1 VQSGGRPMRSGTG
14 PRPVPACPS
23 AALVWLL
30 GPLCLLAG
38 CSFLPPS
45 HPPPVFDLT
54 PEGVAARVLA
64 PVTLD
69 QVDRPPPVD
78 GPAPVAPLP
87 RSPDVP
93 PSPAAAAEAPGPPV
107 FSLPQAVAFGLENN
121 PRLLAARAAI
131 ERAQGLEDV
140 AFAPFLPEIDFLSHG
155 GVTSPA
161 LGPAPIGKTGIVLS
175 TSTTETHSYAHAELQ
190 LQWTVW
196 DFGRRSGRYRQ
207 AVSRERIVELQ
218 SARAGQTVGFDVAAA
233 YLQVL
238 RAAAIRRAQEDAIRA
253 AEATLRD
260 ARSRRAAGVAE
271 RDDVLRAEVHL
282 AAALEDLDVARE
294 AELAGL
300 ARLNNALGRNAGLPL
315 RVVGWTTEPALNLSL
330 AQCLEVAAEQ
340 RPEVGVARQAV
351 AAAQAGRQAA
361 AAEFLPK
368 VYALAA
374 AGGITGGNVATGGQE
389 GAGLHIDMPVFT
401 GGKLRG
407 ELRAAD
413 AEVRQAVADARSI
426 LDGVTL
432 QVTLAYL
439 AATTA
444 RRRIER
450 DRPAVAE
457 ARENLRLVRNR
468 YRNGQATP
476 TDIVDAETALTRAQQ
491 RLASATYEYLGA
503 LASLDYALGNPAE
516 HLLGPPGHPERPAE
530 AGPAEE
536 APVLLLPPRP
546 LPRPK

>member
-1 VQSGGRPMRSGTG
+1 
-14 PRPVPACPS
+14 
-23 AALVWLL
+23 
-30 GPLCLLAG
+30 
-38 CSFLPPS
+38 
-45 HPPPVFDLT
+45 VF
-54 PEGVAARVLA
+54 P
-64 PVTLD
+64 
-69 QVDRPPPVD
+69 
-78 GPAPVAPLP
+78 
-87 RSPDVP
+87 
-93 PSPAAAAEAPGPPV
+93 
-107 FSLPQAVAFGLENN
+107 LPQAVAFGLQNN
-121 PRLLAARAAI
+121 PRLLAARAAV
-131 ERAQGLEDV
+131 ERAQGQEEV

-161 LGPAPIGKTGIVLS
+161 LGPAPVGATGIVLA

-190 LQWTVW
+190 MQWTLW

-207 AVSRERIVELQ
+207 AGARARIAALQ
-218 SARAGQTVGFDVAAA
+218 SARAAETVGFDVASA

-238 RAAAIRRAQEDAIRA
+238 RAGAVRRIQTEAIRR

-260 ARSRRAAGVAE
+260 TRSRRAAGVAE
-271 RDDVLRAEVHL
+271 RDDVLRAEVQL
-282 AAALEDLDVARE
+282 AAAQEDLDVARE
-294 AELAGL
+294 AELAAL
-300 ARLNNALGRNAGLPL
+300 ARLNNAMGRNAGLPL
-315 RVVGWTTEPALNLSL
+315 TVVGWTSQPPFGLSL
-330 AQCLEVAAEQ
+330 VQCLQIAAAQ
-340 RPEVGVARQAV
+340 RPEIGVAREAV

-374 AGGITGGNVATGGQE
+374 VGAIGGANIATGGQE
-389 GAGLHIDMPVFT
+389 GAGLHIDVPVFT
-401 GGKLRG
+401 GGRLKG

-413 AEVRQAVADARSI
+413 AEIRQAVADARSI

-450 DRPAVAE
+450 DRPAVVE
-457 ARENLRLVRNR
+457 ARENLRLVGNR

-503 LASLDYALGNPAE
+503 LASLDYALGNPTG
-516 HLLGPPGHPERPAE
+516 HLLGPPFPPEGHDAQPPAM
-530 AGPAEE
+530 
-536 APVLLLPPRP
+536 LLPPRP
-546 LPRPK
+546 LPKEE